1 MLSSKVMIVLMT
13 VMRAMMMAIRAMMMR
28 MLCILL
34 VSKVGGLAALAIGS
48 TTAVLAPR
56 FSLIGNI
63 FCVVS
68 VSCVQTKNDAE

>member
-1 MLSSKVMIVLMT
+1 MERQPSHAERKGALMVMIVLMT

-63 FCVVS
+63 FS
-68 VSCVQTKNDAE
+68 LKKK